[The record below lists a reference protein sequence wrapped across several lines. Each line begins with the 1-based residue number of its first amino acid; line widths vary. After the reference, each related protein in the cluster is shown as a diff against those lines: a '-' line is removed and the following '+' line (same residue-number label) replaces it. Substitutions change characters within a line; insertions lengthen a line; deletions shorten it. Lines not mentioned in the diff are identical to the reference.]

1 MAKELKRASFIKRL
15 CAYAID
21 FLIIL
26 MVTSIITIPFTD
38 SKEVLKIQDEANGTI
53 SSWRNYS

>member
-1 MAKELKRASFIKRL
+1 MAKELNKASFIKRL

-21 FLIIL
+21 FLVVF

-38 SKEVLKIQDEANGTI
+38 SKEVLKI
-53 SSWRNYS
+53 